1 MGTSPSINVQDKMR
15 LFGKGTPPGEVQLTT
30 SYYYQSMMMENDL
43 LSKYTE
49 YDRIDDDLIEV
60 ASALDI
66 YADNATAGGN
76 NLEKEYMVVLQKP
89 NRNYQSVI
97 DNLDK
102 KTELRDIVWSI
113 ARSTLKYGNW
123 FVEVVT
129 KDNKVVRFKELPVK
143 QMRILKDNY
152 GRLLKIVQVTENGKT
167 IPIDIWKIVHF
178 STNRPYT
185 YGDSILKRLRRVSR
199 QLRLCEDALV
209 IARLTKATQK
219 IIYKVDVTG
228 MTSVEALA
236 YIKKWKTSMSRK
248 KLINPLTGE
257 IVEDFNPLRDEQD
270 VYLPVR
276 QNSPTDVTTLNGD
289 PNISDIADI
298 EFQQNRLFSGLKVPK
313 AYLGF
318 EADTHNR
325 NVISALDVQ
334 FARQVRRL
342 QKILEKGLRHIYDI
356 AFILAGYD
364 PESID
369 YKIVFPTISTIDAL
383 TEWQV
388 NQTKLMTAQL
398 LLGMGVSLPDEWIL
412 GTLLGLPKSEVDA
425 IVKYTDQITKQQE
438 KEAAEQPQPGQE
450 GGAGTTGQQGLI
462 NQPSPEPETT
472 TGMTPEDQQKV
483 DQLFASE
490 NPTAML
496 LQLVKSNARM
506 QSLLENTVDLI
517 EWKMNWVTAQQQIDS
532 LKNQILESDNN
543 INRRKI
549 NL

>member
-1 MGTSPSINVQDKMR
+1 
-15 LFGKGTPPGEVQLTT
+15 
-30 SYYYQSMMMENDL
+30 
-43 LSKYTE
+43 
-49 YDRIDDDLIEV
+49 
-60 ASALDI
+60 
-66 YADNATAGGN
+66 
-76 NLEKEYMVVLQKP
+76 
-89 NRNYQSVI
+89 
-97 DNLDK
+97 
-102 KTELRDIVWSI
+102 
-113 ARSTLKYGNW
+113 
-123 FVEVVT
+123 
-129 KDNKVVRFKELPVK
+129 
-143 QMRILKDNY
+143 
-152 GRLLKIVQVTENGKT
+152 
-167 IPIDIWKIVHF
+167 
-178 STNRPYT
+178 
-185 YGDSILKRLRRVSR
+185 
-199 QLRLCEDALV
+199 
-209 IARLTKATQK
+209 
-219 IIYKVDVTG
+219 
-228 MTSVEALA
+228 
-236 YIKKWKTSMSRK
+236 
-248 KLINPLTGE
+248 
-257 IVEDFNPLRDEQD
+257 
-270 VYLPVR
+270 
-276 QNSPTDVTTLNGD
+276 
-289 PNISDIADI
+289 
-298 EFQQNRLFSGLKVPK
+298 
-313 AYLGF
+313 
-318 EADTHNR
+318 
-325 NVISALDVQ
+325 
-334 FARQVRRL
+334 
-342 QKILEKGLRHIYDI
+342 
-356 AFILAGYD
+356 
-364 PESID
+364 
-369 YKIVFPTISTIDAL
+369 L